1 MCVCVC
7 DKDGLTC
14 QGIAFWYKNTLQ
26 QNSLLSFGCF
36 MEEQKFISNNNVK
49 KIIPEKFG
57 RNAGQFS
64 LAHRDDDIVLIWFT
78 IWRIVIKMF

>member
-1 MCVCVC
+1 
-7 DKDGLTC
+7 
-14 QGIAFWYKNTLQ
+14 
-26 QNSLLSFGCF
+26 

-64 LAHRDDDIVLIWFT
+64 HVHRDDDII
-78 IWRIVIKMF
+78 